1 MDIEKIAE
9 EMAAAIMKKS
19 GQKND
24 GLKSTIPIKRV
35 NIRSDEFKEGVKNFR
50 HVQGLNALVEEH
62 EPDAYLDH
70 ILFLRCTDQITDS
83 DARKVSNEYI
93 KTGKKLI

>member
-9 EMAAAIMKKS
+9 EMVAAILKNS

-35 NIRSDEFKEGVKNFR
+35 NLRSNEFKEGVKNF
-50 HVQGLNALVEEH
+50 HQVQAMNALVEEH
-62 EPDAYLDH
+62 EPDEYLDL
-70 ILFLRCTDQITDS
+70 IFFLQSTDQITGD
-83 DARKVSNEYI
+83 DARKVGHEYI